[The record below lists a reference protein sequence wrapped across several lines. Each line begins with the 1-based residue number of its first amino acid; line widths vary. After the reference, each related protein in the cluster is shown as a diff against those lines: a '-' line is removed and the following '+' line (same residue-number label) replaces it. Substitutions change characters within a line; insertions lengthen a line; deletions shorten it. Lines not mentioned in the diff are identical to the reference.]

1 MYKSSFERYLEA
13 LTKSMNITL
22 QYQFQKEMMKQ
33 NLLSDREIDVIAD
46 KVIQRLNIS
55 VDVTDIIK
63 EIDNLNNKIQNL
75 GNY

>member
-1 MYKSSFERYLEA
+1 MNKGVFERWLEA
-13 LTKSMNITL
+13 MTKSADIAL

-55 VDVTDIIK
+55 VDASDIINA
-63 EIDNLNNKIQNL
+63 IDDLNNRIKNL

>member
-13 LTKSMNITL
+13 LTKSMDITL
-22 QYQFQKEMMKQ
+22 QYQFQKDMIKQ

-63 EIDNLNNKIQNL
+63 EIDNLNDKIKNL

>member
-13 LTKSMNITL
+13 MTKSADIAL
-22 QYQFQKEMMKQ
+22 QYQFQKDMIKQ

-55 VDVTDIIK
+55 VDASDIINA
-63 EIDNLNNKIQNL
+63 IDDLNNRIKNL

>member
-1 MYKSSFERYLEA
+1 MYKSMFERWLEA
-13 LTKSMNITL
+13 TSKTADYML

-46 KVIQRLNIS
+46 RVIQRLNIS
-55 VDVTDIIK
+55 VDASDIINA
-63 EIDNLNNKIQNL
+63 IDDLNNRIKNL

>member
-1 MYKSSFERYLEA
+1 MYKSMFERWLEA
-13 LTKSMNITL
+13 TSKTADYML
-22 QYQFQKEMMKQ
+22 QYQFQKDMIKQ

-55 VDVTDIIK
+55 VDASNIINA
-63 EIDNLNNKIQNL
+63 IDDLNNRIKNL

>member
-1 MYKSSFERYLEA
+1 MNKGMFERWLEA
-13 LTKSMNITL
+13 MTKSADIAL
-22 QYQFQKEMMKQ
+22 QYQFQKDMIKQ

-55 VDVTDIIK
+55 VDASDIINA
-63 EIDNLNNKIQNL
+63 IDDLNNRIKNL

>member
-13 LTKSMNITL
+13 LTKSMDITL
-22 QYQFQKEMMKQ
+22 QYQFQKDIIKQ

-55 VDVTDIIK
+55 VDASDIINA
-63 EIDNLNNKIQNL
+63 IDDLNNRIKNL

>member
-1 MYKSSFERYLEA
+1 MYKSMFERWIEA
-13 LTKSMNITL
+13 TSKTADYML

-46 KVIQRLNIS
+46 NVIQRLNIS
-55 VDVTDIIK
+55 VDASDIINA
-63 EIDNLNNKIQNL
+63 IDDLNNRIKNL

>member
-1 MYKSSFERYLEA
+1 MNKGVFERWLEA
-13 LTKSMNITL
+13 MTKSADIAL
-22 QYQFQKEMMKQ
+22 QYHFQKDMIKQ

-55 VDVTDIIK
+55 VDASDIINA
-63 EIDNLNNKIQNL
+63 IDDLNNRIKNL

>member
-13 LTKSMNITL
+13 LTKSMDITL
-22 QYQFQKEMMKQ
+22 QYQFQKDMIKQ

-55 VDVTDIIK
+55 VDASDIINA
-63 EIDNLNNKIQNL
+63 IDDLNNRIKNL

>member
-1 MYKSSFERYLEA
+1 MYKSMFERWLEA
-13 LTKSMNITL
+13 TSKTVDYML

-55 VDVTDIIK
+55 VDASDIINA
-63 EIDNLNNKIQNL
+63 IDDLNNRINNL

>member
-1 MYKSSFERYLEA
+1 MHKSMFERWLEA
-13 LTKSMNITL
+13 TSKTADYML

-55 VDVTDIIK
+55 VDASDIINA
-63 EIDNLNNKIQNL
+63 IDDLNNRIKNL

>member
-13 LTKSMNITL
+13 LTKSMKITL
-22 QYQFQKEMMKQ
+22 QYQFQKEMIKQ

-46 KVIQRLNIS
+46 RVIQRLNIS
-55 VDVTDIIK
+55 VDASDIINA
-63 EIDNLNNKIQNL
+63 IDDLNNRINNL

>member
-13 LTKSMNITL
+13 MTKSADIAL
-22 QYQFQKEMMKQ
+22 QYLFQKDMIKQ

-55 VDVTDIIK
+55 VDASDIINA
-63 EIDNLNNKIQNL
+63 IDDLNNRIKNL

>member
-1 MYKSSFERYLEA
+1 MYKNSFERYLEA
-13 LTKSMNITL
+13 LTKSMDITL
-22 QYQFQKEMMKQ
+22 QYQFQKDIIKQ

-55 VDVTDIIK
+55 VDASDIINA
-63 EIDNLNNKIQNL
+63 IDDLNNRIKNL

>member
-1 MYKSSFERYLEA
+1 MYKSMFERWLEA
-13 LTKSMNITL
+13 MTKSADIAL
-22 QYQFQKEMMKQ
+22 QYQFQKDMIKQ

-55 VDVTDIIK
+55 VDASDIINA
-63 EIDNLNNKIQNL
+63 IDDLNNRIKNL

>member
-1 MYKSSFERYLEA
+1 
-13 LTKSMNITL
+13 
-22 QYQFQKEMMKQ
+22 MKQ
-33 NLLSDREIDVIAD
+33 NLLNDREIDVIAD

-63 EIDNLNNKIQNL
+63 EIDNLNDKIKNL

>member
-22 QYQFQKEMMKQ
+22 QYQFQKEMIKQ

-46 KVIQRLNIS
+46 RVIQRLNIS

-63 EIDNLNNKIQNL
+63 EIDNLNDKIKNL

>member
-13 LTKSMNITL
+13 LTKSMDITL
-22 QYQFQKEMMKQ
+22 QYQFQKEMMKR

-63 EIDNLNNKIQNL
+63 EIDNLNDKIKNL

>member
-1 MYKSSFERYLEA
+1 
-13 LTKSMNITL
+13 
-22 QYQFQKEMMKQ
+22 MMKQ

-63 EIDNLNNKIQNL
+63 EIDNLNNKI
-75 GNY
+75 

>member
-13 LTKSMNITL
+13 LTKSMDITL

-33 NLLSDREIDVIAD
+33 NLLSDHEIDIIAD
-46 KVIQRLNIS
+46 KVIQRLNIN
-55 VDVTDIIK
+55 VDASDIIHA
-63 EIDNLNNKIQNL
+63 IDDINNRIKNL

>member
-1 MYKSSFERYLEA
+1 MNKGMFERWLEA
-13 LTKSMNITL
+13 MTKSADIAL
-22 QYQFQKEMMKQ
+22 QYQFQKDMIKQ

-55 VDVTDIIK
+55 VDAIDIINA
-63 EIDNLNNKIQNL
+63 IDDLNNRIKNL

>member
-1 MYKSSFERYLEA
+1 MYKSMFERWLEA
-13 LTKSMNITL
+13 TSKTADYML

-33 NLLSDREIDVIAD
+33 NLLSDREIDIIAD

-55 VDVTDIIK
+55 VDASDIINA
-63 EIDNLNNKIQNL
+63 IDDLNNRIKNL